1 MNNYNYYDNKED
13 NMHRRILKMKD
24 DRLMTGDAGKALII
38 FIFGVLFISLV
49 AALIVIIVQRRR
61 NQ

>member
-24 DRLMTGDAGKALII
+24 DSRMTGDAGKALII
-38 FIFGVLFISLV
+38 FIFGVLFIFLV